1 MCYLV
6 GIMTS
11 GSQHD
16 AFIVPSHGT
25 DQGSIPWMRNKFA
38 FVLNYLTLF
47 FRPCI
52 KVFLKK
58 FHSSKKKKKKKKK
71 IMTSDKFPFKE
82 GK

>member
-1 MCYLV
+1 
-6 GIMTS
+6 MTS

-47 FRPCI
+47 FRPYYQS
-52 KVFLKK
+52 FFKK
-58 FHSSKKKKKKKKK
+58 ISFIKKKKKL
-71 IMTSDKFPFKE
+71 
-82 GK
+82 